1 MRTSALLL
9 AAALAVTACGFK
21 GPLYLPDQ
29 KPAQTTAAPGKTAPA
44 APADAPA
51 PTSRPNQTTPQ

>member
-29 KPAQTTAAPGKTAPA
+29 KPAAPGKT